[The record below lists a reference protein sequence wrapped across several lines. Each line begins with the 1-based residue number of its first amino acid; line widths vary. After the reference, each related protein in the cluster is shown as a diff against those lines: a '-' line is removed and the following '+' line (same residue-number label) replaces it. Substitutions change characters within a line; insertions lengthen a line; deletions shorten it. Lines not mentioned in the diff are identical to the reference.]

1 MPNGARKLLA
11 PFQEMVDEK
20 QTTSDKIMKKARKL
34 GYDDGEVSED
44 VAQKLALDTA
54 NKFLDDLEKTH
65 DLIEK
70 HKSV

>member
-1 MPNGARKLLA
+1 
-11 PFQEMVDEK
+11 MVDEK

-34 GYDDGEVSED
+34 GYDEGEITAD
-44 VAQKLALDTA
+44 IAQKLALDTA
-54 NKFLDDLEKTH
+54 NKFLDDLEHTH